1 MDGGEDS
8 GRVFRKR
15 FEMEQRMRVEH
26 WCFGGKISM
35 RGLGFGIWGFFKWGS
50 GYPEFLEERE
60 KHIPFHLFIVKIIIM
75 AIIPI
80 NWKDC
85 HFPIFIFIE

>member
-8 GRVFRKR
+8 GRAFRKR

-35 RGLGFGIWGFFKWGS
+35 RGLGFGIWGFFKWGVWLS
-50 GYPEFLEERE
+50 RIFGGERKAYSVSFIYRKNHNNGYNSNQLERLSLS
-60 KHIPFHLFIVKIIIM
+60 HFHF
-75 AIIPI
+75 
-80 NWKDC
+80 
-85 HFPIFIFIE
+85 H